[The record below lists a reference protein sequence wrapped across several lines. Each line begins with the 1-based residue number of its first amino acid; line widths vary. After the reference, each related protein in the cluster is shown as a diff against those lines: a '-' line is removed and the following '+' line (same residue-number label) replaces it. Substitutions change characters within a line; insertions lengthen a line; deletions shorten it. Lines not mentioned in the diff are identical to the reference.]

1 MSSAPRREFVTIR
14 LLIADDEPLTRR
26 SLRIILA
33 AEPGFQIVGEAGD
46 GDEAIRQTVALG
58 PDVVLMDIRMP
69 KLDGLTATERLLARN
84 ASSQVKVV
92 VLTTFDLDE
101 YVYRA
106 LRVGASGF
114 LLKDSAPEQIAAAVR
129 LAHEADA
136 LFAPAITRRLIERY
150 ARPIPGVT
158 DDQQDRLA
166 ALTAREREVLILLAR
181 GMTNAQIAAELY
193 LSEATVKTHVSHVL
207 TKLDLA
213 SRANAVVLAYESGLV
228 HPNPRTAS

>member
-1 MSSAPRREFVTIR
+1 MSPRILIVDDQAVVRSGFR
-14 LLIADDEPLTRR
+14 ALLED
-26 SLRIILA
+26 
-33 AEPGFQIVGEAGD
+33 EPGFEIVGEARD
-46 GDEAIRQTVALG
+46 GREAIALVARRE

-84 ASSQVKVV
+84 ASSHVKVV

-166 ALTAREREVLILLAR
+166 VLTAREREVLIVLAR

-228 HPNPRTAS
+228 HPSPRTPS